1 MQEFNPGARPAVP
14 IAGRSG
20 VSPIGTTSPNTG
32 AAGNT
37 GSSYASGAFA
47 SGVNIQGTATAYT
60 VQDTDY
66 QGLIL
71 FNTAAAV
78 TVTLNYA
85 VGDNFTTTI
94 LNIGSG
100 KITLLPNY
108 PPADPGS
115 ALYTVNGGVSL
126 TLASGSGCVV
136 AFADRL
142 WYAYVGT
149 TIIPSGV
156 LTATRGGTILNPSV
170 AINVIVWYAA
180 YACTVTHVLGYVS
193 GATGSVINA
202 RRNGTLSLLVS
213 NLTLG
218 SADTWMDGGA
228 VQNAAI
234 SIGDKLEIMVIS
246 VSGAPTEIAVEIQCT
261 IP

>member
-142 WYAYVGT
+142 WYAYVGATFIPVVPSTFTPIAGEFLTGYNAT
-149 TIIPSGV
+149 TGAFSASAFPVVPNFADEEIP
-156 LTATRGGTILNPSV
+156 GGLIDGMNVTFTLANAPNPAASLLLSLNGMLQHQG
-170 AINVIVWYAA
+170 IGFDY
-180 YACTVTHVLGYVS
+180 
-193 GATGSVINA
+193 
-202 RRNGTLSLLVS
+202 TLSGNTITMSLAPVVLSDLL
-213 NLTLG
+213 
-218 SADTWMDGGA
+218 AWYRH
-228 VQNAAI
+228 
-234 SIGDKLEIMVIS
+234 
-246 VSGAPTEIAVEIQCT
+246 
-261 IP
+261 